1 MIMPELK
8 ILRETLNEYK
18 NNILDNINF
27 VRQEHI
33 AEDIKKIELADLNFT
48 YDKIDFIIVEIS
60 QIVDETTHITLGEL
74 KQYYRDY
81 ELSEYDI
88 NNIKTILRRMNNR
101 NYAMK
106 ARYKK
111 KLNSTNYLVFN
122 LS

>member
-1 MIMPELK
+1 MPELK
-8 ILRETLNEYK
+8 ILREALTEYK
-18 NNILDNINF
+18 NNILDNIDF
-27 VRQEHI
+27 VRKEHI

-48 YDKIDFIIVEIS
+48 YDKIDFIIAEIS
-60 QIVDETTHITLGEL
+60 QIVDETTHIRLGEL

-111 KLNSTNYLVFN
+111 KLNSINYLVFN
-122 LS
+122 VS